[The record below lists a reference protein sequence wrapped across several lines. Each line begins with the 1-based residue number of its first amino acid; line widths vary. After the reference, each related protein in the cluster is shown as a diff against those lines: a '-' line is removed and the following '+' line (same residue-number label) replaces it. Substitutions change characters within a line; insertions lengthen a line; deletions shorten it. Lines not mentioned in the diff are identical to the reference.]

1 MSKQNSHKM
10 GTFMATIV
18 GMNAM
23 IGAGIFMIPEQL
35 QRSVGPAALLTYAFV
50 IAAIWSIAYSLA
62 RVAAYYPQEG
72 SFYTYITAWA
82 GKRAGFIAT
91 SLYCIGLIFAMG
103 LLTMMTGNY
112 LHTFF
117 PNISS
122 KILMTIVLWGLAASI
137 AAGARMLKWAQI
149 ILIAL
154 TIAPLLFLTILCLT
168 RADFSNLT
176 PFMPFGMNAV
186 LKATKFVIFGFFGFE
201 AVTTLYANVSRPEYT
216 MPRAISWSI
225 ILVSLLYVSFIA
237 ATFLGLPRELFME
250 GKTFPEVLYAVF
262 PNYPWLISI
271 VLWGIIITIMGTI
284 HALLWSVSSLMV
296 SLSKMSGMKPPLTEK
311 SAVGLLTLSVWLSS
325 ILVTNV
331 ELFFNITAL
340 CIILVLAGAIWPL
353 AANIIKTTPKDRTIA
368 IIGLCASLVMCG
380 YALEGIVGYI
390 LS

>member
-237 ATFLGLPRELFME
+237 ATFLGLPR
-250 GKTFPEVLYAVF
+250 
-262 PNYPWLISI
+262 
-271 VLWGIIITIMGTI
+271 
-284 HALLWSVSSLMV
+284 
-296 SLSKMSGMKPPLTEK
+296 
-311 SAVGLLTLSVWLSS
+311 
-325 ILVTNV
+325 
-331 ELFFNITAL
+331 
-340 CIILVLAGAIWPL
+340 
-353 AANIIKTTPKDRTIA
+353 
-368 IIGLCASLVMCG
+368 
-380 YALEGIVGYI
+380 
-390 LS
+390 